1 MKEKPTNEDSNSI
14 LIRALLRKIEKNDLS
29 EKEKRILSRLKSGY
43 HPANSRKKITRAQL
57 NRAVERNR
65 TAIML
70 KSMGSTSST
79 ERKHVRFNYIIGTV
93 AAIILLLLVF
103 TLYNT
108 LQSPLEKSG
117 QELVLN
123 NNVNHRLTTDKNMKR
138 ITLADGSTVYMNR
151 GTSLSLRKGKFNAFT
166 REVWLEEGEAFFQVT
181 KDPHRPFVVHTRG
194 GVSTRV
200 LGTSFNIKSY
210 AELSEQVI
218 SVNTGKVQVMNAKQ
232 EKIILEPNY
241 KVTISGNDGHFASGK
256 TDAQSMSDWKTGKI
270 TFENASLKEV
280 SFRLKQ
286 YYDIE
291 LVYDE
296 DTFRNELIY
305 SSFTTETTL
314 QEVLIVLSKLLNA
327 EWTLDGTKI
336 YLRKYEDQ
344 QK

>member
-1 MKEKPTNEDSNSI
+1 
-14 LIRALLRKIEKNDLS
+14 
-29 EKEKRILSRLKSGY
+29 
-43 HPANSRKKITRAQL
+43 
-57 NRAVERNR
+57 
-65 TAIML
+65 
-70 KSMGSTSST
+70 MGSTSST

-280 SFRLKQ
+280 SFRLRQ

-327 EWTLDGTKI
+327 EWTRDGTKI